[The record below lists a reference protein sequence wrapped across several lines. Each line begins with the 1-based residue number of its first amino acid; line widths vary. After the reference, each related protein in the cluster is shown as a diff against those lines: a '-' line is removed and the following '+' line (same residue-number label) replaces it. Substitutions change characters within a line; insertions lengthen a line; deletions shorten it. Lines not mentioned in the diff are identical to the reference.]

1 MKSNELRIGNL
12 LRDKFSK
19 TALRV
24 TELTEEN
31 IVTYVIDRSKYPSE
45 KGWGLEPIPLTEEI
59 LFNFGFE
66 KDGEEDYCF
75 YFTFFGFAF
84 IWRFF
89 KKDSG
94 WMPYYYSDEPY
105 EDMTEEDWVK
115 AQW

>member
-1 MKSNELRIGNL
+1 MKLKFRVSNHLEF
-12 LRDKFSK
+12 RD
-19 TALRV
+19 
-24 TELTEEN
+24 
-31 IVTYVIDRSKYPSE
+31 
-45 KGWGLEPIPLTEEI
+45 
-59 LFNFGFE
+59 LFHIGFE

-84 IWRFF
+84 RWRFF

-115 AQW
+115 A